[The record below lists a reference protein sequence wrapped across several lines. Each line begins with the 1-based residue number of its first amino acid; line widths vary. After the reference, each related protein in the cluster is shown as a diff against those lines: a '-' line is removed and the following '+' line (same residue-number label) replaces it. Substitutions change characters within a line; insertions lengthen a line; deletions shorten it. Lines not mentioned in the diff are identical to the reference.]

1 MTKSIDEA
9 KEVFNAKLK
18 EYMEFYHQVD
28 ELDNRLSLA
37 ENNIVNL
44 QQERE
49 ELREKRPVMLAD
61 NKDVSKINKRFRDI
75 DDEIEL
81 NKDTVTGI
89 TTKRK
94 EVYSKMKQT
103 QQHANADFQE
113 YINEILAKLKDD
125 YMKIAPKFAELLKD
139 YLALEAIRDGDG
151 YKTTAFPSG
160 CIKYLPN
167 FNGNKPLF
175 EYNFWQNYLSNS
187 KRVLKKYDIPEFE
200 VRRVSLND
208 F

>member
-1 MTKSIDEA
+1 MIKSIDEV
-9 KEVFNAKLK
+9 KEVFNSKLK

-28 ELDNRLSLA
+28 ELDNRLSTA

-49 ELREKRPVMLAD
+49 GLREKRPAMLAD
-61 NKDVSKINKRFRDI
+61 NKDVSKINKRLRDI

-81 NKDTVTGI
+81 NKDTITGI
-89 TTKRK
+89 ATKRK
-94 EVYSKMKQT
+94 EVYRNMKQI
-103 QQHANADFQE
+103 QQHANTDFQN
-113 YINEILAKLKDD
+113 YINGILKKLKDD

-151 YKTTAFPSG
+151 YGTTAFPSG
-160 CIKYLPN
+160 YIKYLPN

-187 KRVLKKYDIPEFE
+187 KRVLKKYDIPDFE
-200 VRRVSLND
+200 LRRVSPND